1 MANVLQK
8 QDHGM
13 ALQRRGQHGTVL
25 CIDRIFTFF
34 WTLENN
40 SISFFVIIL
49 SM

>member
-25 CIDRIFTFF
+25 CIDCIFNFF
-34 WTLENN
+34 WSLENKQ
-40 SISFFVIIL
+40 IFVEL
-49 SM
+49 DQS